1 LKQNYFRN
9 PGSNCNKHTL
19 GPPILIWTQE
29 KEKVTCQL
37 NAKADE
43 MFRTLINKYVLSVFS
58 RR

>member
-1 LKQNYFRN
+1 MNTRKR
-9 PGSNCNKHTL
+9 
-19 GPPILIWTQE
+19 

-58 RR
+58 RRQRTSI